1 MSGTCSVP
9 NIIGAQPGPTIQAAL
24 FDQDWTAICQ
34 YINVR
39 ELTFGLL
46 GARPAPGVS
55 GRYFEAT
62 DANGGT
68 LFGDN
73 GSAWVQLGAGV
84 VPPAG
89 TVAGTIVAAQQL
101 LGSRSGTDYSTTSA
115 AYVDVDGVNLSASL
129 TVPVG
134 AKWAFAWA
142 TYGVQPSA
150 IVDGVDHVQILGAG
164 VPMVVTSFT
173 NNGLVNPVGMR
184 TVVGFIANPAS
195 GVQTFALQFRGDGAN
210 AFTISNPLNEG
221 LLGSGAVNCQAM
233 MLVVVTS

>member
-73 GSAWVQLGAGV
+73 GSAWVQLAGSV
-84 VPPAG
+84 TPPAG
-89 TVAGTIVAAQQL
+89 TVAGTIVAAQLL
-101 LGSRSGTDYSTTSA
+101 LGSRSGVDYSTTSA
-115 AYVDVDGVNLSASL
+115 AYVDVDAVNLKTSL

-134 AKWAFAWA
+134 AKWAFTWA
-142 TYGVQPSA
+142 TYSVAPSVITDA
-150 IVDGVDHVQILGAG
+150 ADHVQILGAG

-173 NNGLVNPVGMR
+173 NNALINPVGQR
-184 TVVGFIANPAS
+184 SVLGFKANPAS

-210 AFTISNPLNEG
+210 SFSISAPPVEGTTGGLATI
-221 LLGSGAVNCQAM
+221 AQAM